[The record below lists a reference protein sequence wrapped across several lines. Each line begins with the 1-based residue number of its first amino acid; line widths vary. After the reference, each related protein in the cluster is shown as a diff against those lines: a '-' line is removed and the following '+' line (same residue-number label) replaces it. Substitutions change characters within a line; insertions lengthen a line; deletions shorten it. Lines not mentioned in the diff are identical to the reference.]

1 MTALDVT
8 AADLRRQEIVSKA
21 AALFDEVGYANTSMD
36 AIARAT
42 EMAKPTLYHYFKS
55 KDEILSSIHEEFIDL
70 LIAEHEA
77 HLVEGLTPSQA
88 IFEHIADILSL
99 MDTHHGH
106 VRVFFEHFRELPV
119 SRRAEIDEKRSA
131 YFEFV
136 GRMVRDGIASGEFRD
151 LNPTITTMAIFGM
164 ANWTYQWYDPS
175 GSLASRT
182 IAEHFWDLLHH
193 GMVSGEVIS

>member
-1 MTALDVT
+1 MMSIAQSS
-8 AADLRRQEIVSKA
+8 ADLRRRDIVSKA

-42 EMAKPTLYHYFKS
+42 ELAKPTLYHYFRS
-55 KDEILSSIHEEFIDL
+55 KDQILSSIHEEFIDL

-77 HLVEGLTPSQA
+77 HVADGLSPSEA

-119 SRRAEIDEKRSA
+119 SRRAEISDKRSA
-131 YFEFV
+131 YFNFV
-136 GRMVRDGIASGEFRD
+136 GQLVRDGIASGEFRN

-182 IAEHFWDLLHH
+182 IAEHFWDLLRD
-193 GMVSGEVIS
+193 GMLPGRGPR